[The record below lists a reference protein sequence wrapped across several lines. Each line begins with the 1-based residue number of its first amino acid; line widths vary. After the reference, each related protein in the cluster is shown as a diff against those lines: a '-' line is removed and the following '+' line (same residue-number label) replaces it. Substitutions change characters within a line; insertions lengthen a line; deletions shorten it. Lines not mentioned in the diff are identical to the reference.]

1 MSYQEQRDLIRAG
14 QGFIAA
20 LDQSGGSTPKALAA
34 YGVDAAAF
42 SSDAEMFDMIHAM
55 RSRIVRSPDFT
66 GAKVVGAILF
76 EDTMDREFDGQPAPQ
91 YLWQHRGVVPFL
103 KVDKGLQDTADDVQL
118 LKPMPDLDALL
129 QRAATLGVFGAK
141 MRSVIH
147 GANPTG
153 IAKIVAQQFEI
164 GAQIIAHGLVP
175 ILEPEVSIT
184 ISDKAE
190 AENLLRDAI
199 LTHLDALP
207 TDQTVM
213 LKLTLPDTA
222 NLYHRLCQHPRVLS
236 VVALS
241 GGYSRAEANARL
253 AQNSQMIASFSRA
266 LTEGLSAQQSDAEF
280 DQTLAQTIDEIYR
293 ASIAG

>member
-42 SSDAEMFDMIHAM
+42 ASDAEMFDMIHAM

-103 KVDKGLQDTADDVQL
+103 KVDKGLQDTVDDVQL

-129 QRAATLGVFGAK
+129 QRAATLGVFGTK

-222 NLYHRLCQHPRVLS
+222 NLYHRLSQHPRVLS